1 MPRNEEAAQDALNQH
16 EEANDRPAPSSLV
29 GQFSAHFNAHASTP
43 ITPLTSLPAGP
54 ERVRLAWVL
63 PLLKTIPMVL
73 AMAFATSFWWDFQGV
88 FVVVWDYSLQME
100 GFMRTLS
107 VSGLI
112 GYLTNWLAITMLFHP
127 RERRP
132 VWGQGLIP
140 AQRDRVIDKLA
151 RAISDDLVTA
161 DALAS
166 ALAASGMVS
175 RFSVAIAS
183 ASRSALA
190 DPSFRHQLRTAVRD
204 GIADHIADDAHRRTL
219 TAGIVDH
226 LDQLATDG
234 LSNRLVRWL
243 QAHRRAEL
251 EKRIDRLI
259 DRLPD
264 MLSRPNGVL
273 DTWVEQLPALWDH
286 HADATQTWATHAI
299 KAAMST
305 LDVHGMI
312 TTNMQSFEDKRLE
325 TLIKSA
331 SNDQLDYIR
340 YIGAVLGMMGGL
352 VIFDPVSALL
362 ALGGLTI
369 VLGVADVLLDRM
381 RSA

>member
-16 EEANDRPAPSSLV
+16 EEATDRPTPSSLV
-29 GQFSAHFNAHASTP
+29 GQFSAHFNVHASTSV
-43 ITPLTSLPAGP
+43 TPATSLPAVP

-63 PLLKTIPMVL
+63 PLLKTVPVVL
-73 AMAFATSFWWDFQGV
+73 GIAFATSFWWDFQGV
-88 FVVVWDYSLQME
+88 LVVVSEYSLNME
-100 GFMRTLS
+100 GFLRTLS

-127 RERRP
+127 RQRRP

-190 DPSFRHQLRTAVRD
+190 DPWFRRQLRTAVRD
-204 GIADHIADDAHRRTL
+204 GIADHIADEAQRKTL
-219 TAGIVDH
+219 TASIVDH

-243 QAHRRAEL
+243 QTHRRAEL

-259 DRLPD
+259 DRLPE
-264 MLSRPNGVL
+264 MLSRPDGVL
-273 DTWVEQLPALWDH
+273 DNWIDQIPALWDR
-286 HADATQTWATHAI
+286 HADATQSWAMHAI
-299 KAAMST
+299 KAAMSR
-305 LDVHGMI
+305 LDVHSMI
-312 TTNMQSFEDKRLE
+312 TTNMQTFEDERLE

-352 VIFDPVSALL
+352 VIFDPLSTLL
-362 ALGGLTI
+362 VLGGLTI
-369 VLGVADVLLDRM
+369 ALGAADVLLDRM

>member
-1 MPRNEEAAQDALNQH
+1 MPRNEEASQDAHNQH
-16 EEANDRPAPSSLV
+16 EEANDQPAPSSLV
-29 GQFSAHFNAHASTP
+29 GQFSAHFNAHAAKPVTP
-43 ITPLTSLPAGP
+43 RTSLPAGAQ
-54 ERVRLAWVL
+54 RVRLAWVL
-63 PLLKTIPMVL
+63 PLLKAVPTVL
-73 AMAFATSFWWDFQGV
+73 AIGFATSFWWDFQGV
-88 FVVVWDYSLQME
+88 FAVVWDYSLHME
-100 GFMRTLS
+100 GFLRTLS

-161 DALAS
+161 DALAT
-166 ALAASGMVS
+166 ALEASGIVS
-175 RFSVAIAS
+175 RFSVAIGS

-190 DPSFRHQLRTAVRD
+190 DPSFRYELRTAVRD
-204 GIADHIADDAHRRTL
+204 GMATYLADEAQRRTL
-219 TAGIVDH
+219 TSSIVDH
-226 LDQLATDG
+226 LDQLATES

-251 EKRIDRLI
+251 EKRINRLI
-259 DRLPD
+259 DRLPE
-264 MLSRPNGVL
+264 MLALPDGVL
-273 DTWVEQLPALWDH
+273 DNWIDQIPALWDH
-286 HADATQTWATHAI
+286 HADATQSWATHAI
-299 KAAMST
+299 KAAVST

-312 TTNMQSFEDKRLE
+312 TSNMQSFEDKRFE

-369 VLGVADVLLDRM
+369 ALGAADVLLHRV

>member
-1 MPRNEEAAQDALNQH
+1 MPRNEDASQYAPSKK
-16 EEANDRPAPSSLV
+16 EEANDLPAPSSLL
-29 GQFSAHFNAHASTP
+29 GQFSAHFSAHAQAHVTP
-43 ITPLTSLPAGP
+43 RSAAPARH
-54 ERVRLAWVL
+54 ERLRLAWAL
-63 PLLKTIPMVL
+63 PLLKSIPILL
-73 AMAFATSFWWDFQGV
+73 AIAFALSFWWDFQRVYVLVGG
-88 FVVVWDYSLQME
+88 YSLNME
-100 GFMRTLS
+100 AFLRTLS

-140 AQRDRVIDKLA
+140 AQRDRVIDRLA

-161 DALAS
+161 DALAT
-166 ALAASGMVS
+166 ALEASGIVS
-175 RFSVAIAS
+175 RFSIAMTS

-190 DPSFRHQLRTAVRD
+190 DFSFRNQLRTALRD
-204 GIADHIADDAHRRTL
+204 GIAARMTDEAHRQKL
-219 TAGIVDH
+219 TASIVDH
-226 LDQLATDG
+226 LDELATDG

-243 QAHRRAEL
+243 QTYRRNDL

-264 MLSRPNGVL
+264 MLSRPGGVL
-273 DTWVEQLPALWDH
+273 DHWIDQIPNLWDH
-286 HADATQTWATHAI
+286 HAEATQTWATHAI
-299 KAAMST
+299 KTAMAT

-325 TLIKSA
+325 TVIKSA

-340 YIGAVLGMMGGL
+340 YIGAVLGMIGGL
-352 VIFDPVSALL
+352 IIFDPLSALL
-362 ALGGLTI
+362 VIGGLATT
-369 VLGVADVLLDRM
+369 LGIADLFIHRM
-381 RSA
+381 RST